1 MADISKEVEQLR
13 NAVYG
18 EEVRGAF
25 ISCME
30 KIHNENESYN
40 DIKTEVAQSAA
51 TMKKQVE
58 DINTKSTEV
67 KESIKNLA
75 TA

>member
-51 TMKKQVE
+51 TMNRLR
-58 DINTKSTEV
+58 ISTQ
-67 KESIKNLA
+67 SPQR
-75 TA
+75 